1 MTSPGKMTAGAV
13 NPKHYEID
21 TVALGDVE
29 NLLPVRPAF
38 HNANGIAPQVGSEG
52 HQLPQRLPHGLHA
65 EVCIFKAIQQ
75 DQLRP
80 MLA

>member
-1 MTSPGKMTAGAV
+1 MTSAGKMTAGAV
-13 NPKHYEID
+13 NAQHYEID

-52 HQLPQRLPHGLHA
+52 H
-65 EVCIFKAIQQ
+65 
-75 DQLRP
+75 
-80 MLA
+80 